1 MITRYMKLMFSQF
14 DLTLFHIPDISSDIY
29 VHLGKKMLEF
39 VNANFGVGL
48 ENQSI
53 DALLEKDVPLNRLN
67 VVDLGFY
74 EMIREQKSNRRRKDC
89 VVWIIINRFYYR
101 KHQMSFP
108 LYLLR
113 ISLLSEISQ
122 NPCTSSDITA
132 KCEGFLDVCC
142 NIIEY

>member
-1 MITRYMKLMFSQF
+1 MFSQF

-89 VVWIIINRFYYR
+89 VV
-101 KHQMSFP
+101 
-108 LYLLR
+108 
-113 ISLLSEISQ
+113 
-122 NPCTSSDITA
+122 
-132 KCEGFLDVCC
+132 
-142 NIIEY
+142 